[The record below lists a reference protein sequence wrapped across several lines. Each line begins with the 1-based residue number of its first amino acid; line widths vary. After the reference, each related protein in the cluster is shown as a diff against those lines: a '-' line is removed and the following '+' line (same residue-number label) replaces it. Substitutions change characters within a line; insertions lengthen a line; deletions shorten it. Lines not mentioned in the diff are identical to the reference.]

1 MKKLFLLSV
10 ITFLNSSIFAQNES
24 RTVPSVNLKDME
36 GNTVNTSDF
45 NNDGKPMII
54 NFWATWCTP
63 CKRELNNIAEVYDE
77 WIEETGVKLIAVS
90 IDDSR
95 NAGKVAPYVNG
106 KGWEYEV
113 YIDSNQDFQRAIGFQ
128 NPPFTCIVD
137 GNGKIVWTHTGYQ
150 EGDEEQLIEAV
161 KKLSAGENLE
171 EH

>member
-1 MKKLFLLSV
+1 MKKLILFCTIAFLSLSV
-10 ITFLNSSIFAQNES
+10 FAQKES

-36 GNTVNTSDF
+36 GNTVNTKEF

-77 WIEETGVKLIAVS
+77 WVEETGVKLIAVS

-95 NAGKVAPYVNG
+95 NAGKVSPYVNG

-113 YIDSNQDFQRAIGFQ
+113 YIDANQDFQRAIGFQ

-161 KKLSAGENLE
+161 KKLIAGESLE